1 MIKKFLYTTMF
12 IISTIALIMILF
24 TPIYKYNDEKIRKNN
39 TEMIAQIIDPTL
51 ANYRNRANFNEL
63 SKESKEEYK
72 KNFKTLNEFALAI
85 IEEDADKFYEVNKY
99 EVLNKIYEVQ
109 LGNAGPL
116 TPQSTNEEMAI
127 VQKTLIDLL
136 GANEFESERLI
147 EVYGE
152 LSSYKSDIYE
162 IVKSSPSLNLKTNEE
177 VDEYLINNA
186 INWVADEFLLA
197 YFGYDYELIEL
208 TSNDFR
214 EKGIY
219 LRHIFNAWKN
229 AWTIDKAIWQSETY
243 SSLGFIDRVKGVK
256 NDVNFYNPIPLLCLS
271 IVFIVIIIGLIM
283 LMFKGLQGARG
294 VKYPH
299 AFINSIINGAITF
312 VLLML
317 SSFITTDYYLSYHF
331 TEYSRLLNLLKY
343 GSFSFAVVV
352 SLLAFACGVA
362 VSFLGRFCRWGKKNE
377 D

>member
-1 MIKKFLYTTMF
+1 MLKKILYTVMF
-12 IISTIALIMILF
+12 IISTLALVMMLF
-24 TPIYKYNDEKIRKNN
+24 TPIYKFNDVKIIDNN

-51 ANYRNRANFNEL
+51 ANYRNGANFNEL

-85 IEEDADKFYEVNKY
+85 IEEDTDKFYEVNKY

-109 LGNAGPL
+109 FENTGPL
-116 TPQSTNEEMAI
+116 NPQSTKEEIAI
-127 VQKTLIDLL
+127 VEKTLKDKL
-136 GANEFESERLI
+136 GANVFESERLI
-147 EVYGE
+147 EVYSE
-152 LSSYKSDIYE
+152 MSTYKSDIYDL
-162 IVKSSPSLNLKTNEE
+162 VKSSTGLKSDKE

-208 TSNDFR
+208 TSTDFR
-214 EKGIY
+214 EKGVY

-229 AWTIDKAIWQSETY
+229 AWTIDSAIWKSESY
-243 SSLGFIDRVKGVK
+243 ANLGLIDKVKSVT

-271 IVFIVIIIGLIM
+271 IIIIIIIAGLIG

-294 VKYPH
+294 VKYPR
-299 AFINSIINGAITF
+299 AFINSIVNGAITF
-312 VLLML
+312 GLLIV

-343 GSFSFAVVV
+343 GNFSLAVVI
-352 SLLAFACGVA
+352 SLLAFLCGVA
-362 VSFLGRFCRWGKKNE
+362 VSFLGRFCRWGKKDEN
-377 D
+377 

>member
-1 MIKKFLYTTMF
+1 MIKKFLYTMMF
-12 IISTIALIMILF
+12 VVSTIALIMILF
-24 TPIYKYNDEKIRKNN
+24 TPIYKFNDEKISKNN

-72 KNFKTLNEFALAI
+72 KNFKKLNEFALAI
-85 IEEDADKFYEVNKY
+85 IEEDTDKFYEANKY

-109 LGNAGPL
+109 LGTTGPL
-116 TPQSTNEEMAI
+116 TPQSTEEEMAI
-127 VQKTLIDLL
+127 VEKTLIDLL

-147 EVYGE
+147 EIYGE
-152 LSSYKSDIYE
+152 LSTYKSDIYDR
-162 IVKSSPSLNLKTNEE
+162 VKFSTGLKTNEE
-177 VDEYLINNA
+177 VDEYLIHNA

-208 TSNDFR
+208 TSTDFR

-243 SSLGFIDRVKGVK
+243 SSLGFIDRFKGVK

-271 IVFIVIIIGLIM
+271 IVFIVIIIGLIG

-299 AFINSIINGAITF
+299 AFINSIVNGAITF
-312 VLLML
+312 GLLIL
-317 SSFITTDYYLSYHF
+317 SSFISTDYYLSYHF

-343 GSFSFAVVV
+343 GNFSFAVVV
-352 SLLAFACGVA
+352 SLLAFLCGVA
-362 VSFLGRFCRWGKKNE
+362 VSFLGRFCRWGKKKE